1 MSWSAIA
8 PTPVNAEQAIEL
20 LSNTRNPNIS
30 GYFFLGTYEQP
41 ILRCYNNN
49 PNRWLNKF
57 SNHINSGIL
66 DCWLRESTIFNALS
80 EYDHMFEL
88 ASPPGPYHVPKVHLS
103 ARLLDQ
109 VSHMGKDSLVFFFVV
124 RGLACPQTKLI
135 IRYTLRHTILAMID
149 EAMQGFST
157 EFCGAIS
164 RIEGGFFICFV
175 ILTRPCRLVQ
185 PKFELFPRSCA
196 GYQREVSSARR
207 QGDNESKSEIVK
219 EVLGH
224 DFRWYL
230 GIQIS
235 CCIVRVVR
243 HLVKDCSLCF
253 LVY

>member
-157 EFCGAIS
+157 EFCGAMLRS
-164 RIEGGFFICFV
+164 VGLEFFAPTTRRKDWKLVPVDEMAENSDRLEKVWTDGPDSMAGARPMIEF
-175 ILTRPCRLVQ
+175 
-185 PKFELFPRSCA
+185 
-196 GYQREVSSARR
+196 
-207 QGDNESKSEIVK
+207 
-219 EVLGH
+219 
-224 DFRWYL
+224 
-230 GIQIS
+230 
-235 CCIVRVVR
+235 
-243 HLVKDCSLCF
+243 LC
-253 LVY
+253 

>member
-30 GYFFLGTYEQP
+30 DYFFLGTYEQP

-57 SNHINSGIL
+57 FNHINSGIL

-109 VSHMGKDSLVFFFVV
+109 VSHMRKNSLVFFFVV

-135 IRYTLRHTILAMID
+135 IKYTLRHTILAMID

-157 EFCGAIS
+157 EFCGAMLRS
-164 RIEGGFFICFV
+164 VGLEFFAPTTRRKDWKLVPVDELAENSDRLEKVWTDGPDSMAGARPMIEFLCWATTEMTLLYTKFRYRVLCKS
-175 ILTRPCRLVQ
+175 ILP
-185 PKFELFPRSCA
+185 E
-196 GYQREVSSARR
+196 
-207 QGDNESKSEIVK
+207 
-219 EVLGH
+219 
-224 DFRWYL
+224 
-230 GIQIS
+230 
-235 CCIVRVVR
+235 
-243 HLVKDCSLCF
+243 
-253 LVY
+253 